1 MRNNFKGVILAT
13 NGLKL
18 ELNELPSQYSRSTY
32 PSSSKD
38 NEVISADI
46 MKLIQK
52 KMSITHD
59 SIMNSFWIFF
69 LQ

>member
-32 PSSSKD
+32 PYIE
-38 NEVISADI
+38 NEVISAEI
-46 MKLIQK
+46 MKLIIVIII
-52 KMSITHD
+52 IT
-59 SIMNSFWIFF
+59 IRRKC
-69 LQ
+69 L

>member
-32 PSSSKD
+32 PSSSKE
-38 NEVISADI
+38 NEVISAEI
-46 MKLIQK
+46 MKLIK
-52 KMSITHD
+52 KRYFSYNDNNNNKMK
-59 SIMNSFWIFF
+59 
-69 LQ
+69 

>member
-32 PSSSKD
+32 PYIE
-38 NEVISADI
+38 NEVISAEI
-46 MKLIQK
+46 MKLIIVIII
-52 KMSITHD
+52 IT
-59 SIMNSFWIFF
+59 IIRKC
-69 LQ
+69 L

>member
-32 PSSSKD
+32 PYIE
-38 NEVISADI
+38 NEVISAEI
-46 MKLIQK
+46 MKLIIVIII
-52 KMSITHD
+52 IT
-59 SIMNSFWIFF
+59 ITRKC
-69 LQ
+69 L